1 VSAQSMAVT
10 TSAAV
15 SISTQDQQLVD
26 MLKMKIDGLSLKKT
40 EMVWN
45 RFMMIQDKI
54 PTTHSQY
61 RIIEWLGEYIQWSV
75 SDKKE
80 KMMMEMNMMDD
91 MMMPGD
97 MM

>member
-1 VSAQSMAVT
+1 MAAQSMAVT
-10 TSAAV
+10 TSATV
-15 SISTQDQQLVD
+15 SISAQDQQIVD
-26 MLKMKIDGLSLKKT
+26 MLKMKIDKLSLEKT
-40 EMVWN
+40 EMVWS

-61 RIIEWLGEYIQWSV
+61 WIIEWLGEYIQWSV